1 MALEPITREEKY
13 LAKAAGQSVSVP
25 EPITRKEMFLDAVA
39 KSGGSGGG
47 SAPSDWNAAEGEPGH
62 VLNRTHYK
70 ELAELVNGT
79 AVWNDD
85 AGFLALETDLVFVAG
100 ETYVVT
106 YNGVEYTCTA
116 FEYDDEET
124 VMATVG
130 NGAQLGLEDTGEPF
144 FMITME
150 GMLCCWDYNEATE
163 ATIRIS
169 SYRYVTIPRN
179 YLPETVHWIDAVM
192 DGDTY
197 TGITV
202 TPAQTA
208 EAIHAGLEVKLR
220 VSSVTTDDVTTTAIF
235 PCAAQRCAP
244 EFGSNPYH
252 LVFYG
257 LSPFTMKDKSIAL
270 TVDIS
275 SGTENIDEI
284 VNLPWVAIGD

>member
-1 MALEPITREEKY
+1 MNKMKTLTLQGVTFEVVDEQARADIGAL
-13 LAKAAGQSVSVP
+13 
-25 EPITRKEMFLDAVA
+25 KEN
-39 KSGGSGGG
+39 SGSGGG

-85 AGFLALETDLVFVAG
+85 VEFLALETDFVFVAG

-116 FEYDDEET
+116 FEYDDVGIVVT
-124 VMATVG
+124 GVG
-130 NGAQLGLEDTGEPF
+130 NGAVLGLEDTGEPF
-144 FMITME
+144 FMFTEE
-150 GMLCCWDYNEATE
+150 GMLLCVDYNEATE

-169 SYRYVTIPRN
+169 GCRYVTIPRN

-220 VSSVTTDDVTTTAIF
+220 VSRVTTGDVTTTAFF
-235 PCAAQRCAP
+235 PCVAQRCAS
-244 EFGSNPYH
+244 EFGSNPFN

-257 LSPFTMKDKSIAL
+257 LSPFTLKDTSISLVFDA
-270 TVDIS
+270 S
-275 SGTENIDEI
+275 QGAENIDEI
-284 VNLPWVAIGD
+284 VNLPWVVSGD